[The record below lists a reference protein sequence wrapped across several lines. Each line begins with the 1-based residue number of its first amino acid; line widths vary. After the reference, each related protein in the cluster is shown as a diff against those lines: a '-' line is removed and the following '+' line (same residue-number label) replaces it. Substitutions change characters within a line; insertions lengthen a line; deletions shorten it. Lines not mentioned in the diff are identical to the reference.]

1 MIYNNVLEVLD
12 EYYSSAPDGS
22 IGGLVVA
29 KNKVTGSINFYLA
42 SRNRYTTEKQ
52 DINYFLSFGTKI
64 PIDSMKFFV
73 KQIEEREKERR
84 EKDERNEI

>member
-1 MIYNNVLEVLD
+1 MIYNNLEVLD
-12 EYYSSAPDGS
+12 EFYSSAPDGS

-29 KNKVTGSINFYLA
+29 RSTVTGNINFYLA

-73 KQIEEREKERR
+73 KQIEEREKERAK
-84 EKDERNEI
+84 KDEQNEI